1 MPPQHRKAQLGWSHG
16 DLGFNV
22 GQVAPT
28 CLGTPYLE
36 IAAIS
41 RALARAIPEDR
52 SNSCSGSPRLTT
64 AYKTNVLPSQIKDE
78 IRRGRR
84 AQNSPPNLEIGSCN
98 ELVPIIRLLCL
109 GCNSVNRSLRI
120 IENNRRTKLFVTQRN
135 Q

>member
-28 CLGTPYLE
+28 SLGTPYLE

-41 RALARAIPEDR
+41 RALARTIPEDR

-64 AYKTNVLPSQIKDE
+64 DYKTDVPPSQIKGE
-78 IRRGRR
+78 IRRGHRET
-84 AQNSPPNLEIGSCN
+84 LTGSGNWIRN
-98 ELVPIIRLLCL
+98 EFREHRDYTAFLFRL
-109 GCNSVNRSLRI
+109 
-120 IENNRRTKLFVTQRN
+120 
-135 Q
+135 

>member
-41 RALARAIPEDR
+41 RALARTIPKDR

-64 AYKTNVLPSQIKDE
+64 AYKTDVPPSQIKDE
-78 IRRGRR
+78 IRHGRR
-84 AQNSPPNLEIGSCN
+84 ARN
-98 ELVPIIRLLCL
+98 
-109 GCNSVNRSLRI
+109 SLRRI
-120 IENNRRTKLFVTQRN
+120 WKLDPQRAHPDYTTPLFRL
-135 Q
+135 